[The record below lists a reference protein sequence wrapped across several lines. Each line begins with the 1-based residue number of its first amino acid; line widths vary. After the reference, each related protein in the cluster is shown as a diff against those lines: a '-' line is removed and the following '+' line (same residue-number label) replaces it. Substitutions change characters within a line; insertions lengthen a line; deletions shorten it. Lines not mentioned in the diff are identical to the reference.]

1 MDNQAILSIR
11 DLRVV
16 FEDGFTALGG
26 VSIDIGENEFVTLL
40 GPSGCGKTTLLRC
53 IGGFEKPTSG
63 EILYKGK
70 NIIGL
75 PPYKRAINTV
85 FQRYALFP
93 HLNVAQNVAFGP
105 DLRKEDKKKT
115 AEEVSRMLALVGLAG
130 FEKRR
135 ISSLS
140 GGQQQR
146 VAIAR
151 ALINK
156 PDVLLL
162 DEPLGALDLKLRR
175 EMQLELKRIQ
185 RESGITFIFVTHDQ
199 EEALTMSDRV
209 AVMSAGHILQLG
221 TPEDIYNEP
230 QSAFVADFIGD
241 SDIMAGTMVRDRLVR
256 FLGCDFACVDTG
268 FGENAEVDVVLRPE
282 DVKLK
287 PIDDPAKNVPQ
298 GVVESLLFKGVH
310 YEMKVRVGD
319 NVLLVHSTHARPV
332 GTQVKLTV
340 APEDIQVMRK
350 SDSSP
355 DILKRHA
362 ARA

>member
-70 NIIGL
+70 NIISL

-287 PIDDPAKNVPQ
+287 PIDDPAQNVPQ

-350 SDSSP
+350 SDYSP

>member
-16 FEDGFTALGG
+16 FEDGFSALGG

-287 PIDDPAKNVPQ
+287 PIDDPAQNVPQ

-350 SDSSP
+350 SDYSP

>member
-63 EILYKGK
+63 EILYKGQ

-146 VAIAR
+146 VAIGR
-151 ALINK
+151 ALVTRPALIMA
-156 PDVLLL
+156 
-162 DEPLGALDLKLRR
+162 DEPTGNLDSKNSQEVLALL
-175 EMQLELKRIQ
+175 Q
-185 RESGITFIFVTHDQ
+185 
-199 EEALTMSDRV
+199 TMSDRYQQTILMITHNKNHASAADRV
-209 AVMSAGHILQLG
+209 FRMSDGVLKDLG
-221 TPEDIYNEP
+221 
-230 QSAFVADFIGD
+230 V
-241 SDIMAGTMVRDRLVR
+241 
-256 FLGCDFACVDTG
+256 
-268 FGENAEVDVVLRPE
+268 
-282 DVKLK
+282 
-287 PIDDPAKNVPQ
+287 
-298 GVVESLLFKGVH
+298 
-310 YEMKVRVGD
+310 
-319 NVLLVHSTHARPV
+319 
-332 GTQVKLTV
+332 
-340 APEDIQVMRK
+340 
-350 SDSSP
+350 SS
-355 DILKRHA
+355 R
-362 ARA
+362 